1 MHHLACFSVITYN
14 FEYKVKHV
22 YMKGK
27 LLSIIASCLTG
38 LLMAQEPASNPTNM
52 QFSNITSYSMS
63 LNFTGNGSAGYM
75 VVRTEQPISA
85 DPVDGTTYEK
95 GEGFGGGKVIS
106 FGTSTGMNVRN
117 VLEGTKYYYTVY
129 AYNGTGANINYRQ
142 TNPLVDSATALA
154 ADPGN
159 YYNSINNMSS
169 SFIGDLTALIHAHN
183 VVAYSQFRNN
193 IIPAIHERDT
203 VNAQTVVN
211 CEYSGFT
218 TVYNAPFDFTAL
230 QYNREHAL
238 PKSWMLTGGNTSNPD
253 GADYHNL
260 LLTRDI
266 PNNYRSNHPLGNVVS
281 TTSAFGLAKLGRDA
295 NNQIVFEPQ
304 ASKKGDDARAMFY
317 QMVCYNGQSGTWGF
331 DYLLT
336 EANLQDQALL
346 KQWALQDPPDKFE
359 RTKNEYIFAL
369 QQNRNPFIDHP
380 EWIDCINFDSL
391 VKTNLCGAVGL
402 PHNEAL
408 EIGLKLYPNPANN
421 VLNIEIQSDFNTAAQ
436 LEVYDYMGRMLD
448 SQVIDINMG
457 YNIVTKQVSYLQ
469 NGNYLLKISN
479 NGKWTYQKFVIVN

>member
-1 MHHLACFSVITYN
+1 
-14 FEYKVKHV
+14 
-22 YMKGK
+22 
-27 LLSIIASCLTG
+27 
-38 LLMAQEPASNPTNM
+38 
-52 QFSNITSYSMS
+52 
-63 LNFTGNGSAGYM
+63 
-75 VVRTEQPISA
+75 
-85 DPVDGTTYEK
+85 
-95 GEGFGGGKVIS
+95 
-106 FGTSTGMNVRN
+106 
-117 VLEGTKYYYTVY
+117 
-129 AYNGTGANINYRQ
+129 
-142 TNPLVDSATALA
+142 
-154 ADPGN
+154 
-159 YYNSINNMSS
+159 
-169 SFIGDLTALIHAHN
+169 
-183 VVAYSQFRNN
+183 
-193 IIPAIHERDT
+193 
-203 VNAQTVVN
+203 
-211 CEYSGFT
+211 
-218 TVYNAPFDFTAL
+218 
-230 QYNREHAL
+230 
-238 PKSWMLTGGNTSNPD
+238 
-253 GADYHNL
+253 
-260 LLTRDI
+260 
-266 PNNYRSNHPLGNVVS
+266 
-281 TTSAFGLAKLGRDA
+281 
-295 NNQIVFEPQ
+295 
-304 ASKKGDDARAMFY
+304 AMFY